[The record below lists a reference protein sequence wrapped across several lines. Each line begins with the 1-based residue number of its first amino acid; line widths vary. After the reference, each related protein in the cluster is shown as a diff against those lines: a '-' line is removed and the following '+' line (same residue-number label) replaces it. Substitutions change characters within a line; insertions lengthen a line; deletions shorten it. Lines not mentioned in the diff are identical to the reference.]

1 MANKVAFH
9 KLSLGGNNSKMQH
22 AMTVKP
28 SPCNSAKIGVSSD
41 VNCSDYGER
50 RWPPR
55 GALLLG
61 GAQLQDLHAPSRRRK
76 LSVLQYS
83 AV

>member
-22 AMTVKP
+22 AMMLKL

-41 VNCSDYGER
+41 VHMWG
-50 RWPPR
+50 
-55 GALLLG
+55 
-61 GAQLQDLHAPSRRRK
+61 
-76 LSVLQYS
+76 
-83 AV
+83 